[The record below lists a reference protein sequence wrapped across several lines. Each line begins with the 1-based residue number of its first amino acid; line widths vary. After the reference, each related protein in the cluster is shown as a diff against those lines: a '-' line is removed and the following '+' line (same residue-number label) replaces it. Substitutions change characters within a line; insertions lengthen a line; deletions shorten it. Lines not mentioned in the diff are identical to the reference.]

1 MLVTTLL
8 QGFARCDVR
17 NMLKEGVGGECE
29 VDSRTMPAISQ
40 QNDGTCSF
48 LQAGPRIWGVWRQ
61 SIERGKQGRF
71 GQKQIYLDQKILD
84 LDFVLECLRTAL

>member
-1 MLVTTLL
+1 M
-8 QGFARCDVR
+8 
-17 NMLKEGVGGECE
+17 KEGVWGECE
-29 VDSRTMPAISQ
+29 VDSRTMPARSEDPGCVYCLASKMTAPALSYKQ
-40 QNDGTCSF
+40 SPGSGATGDMS
-48 LQAGPRIWGVWRQ
+48 RQ